1 MMGNQG
7 IDDDYIVFADAN
19 VEAICAANWGKKG
32 KLTYKQ
38 AAKVTSLGTVFRANT
53 TIASFDELQYFTGL
67 TSIGSADTSANGA
80 FNGCTALA
88 SVVIP
93 SSVTRI
99 RGYSFYGC
107 TALTTVGSLGN
118 ITYVG
123 AAAFQNCTHLTTVV
137 SLANLVTVG
146 GSAFWGCSAW
156 NDELNCPNLTGSIPS
171 NAFRGTKLTKVLN
184 LGSIT
189 SISSYVFATCNSMTE
204 IHLPATL
211 TSTATASVGTSNS
224 STTAML
230 TVYSYNTT
238 PPIYGR
244 ECFRAAKV
252 SAVYVPSESVSDY
265 QTKWSALSSKIQ
277 AM

>member
-1 MMGNQG
+1 MMGQSV
-7 IDDDYIVFADAN
+7 DEDYIVFADPN

-38 AAKVTSLGTVFRANT
+38 AAKVKSIGTVFRANT
-53 TIASFDELQYFTGL
+53 AITSFDELQYFTGL
-67 TSIGSADTSANGA
+67 TSIGSADTSANGT
-80 FNGCTALA
+80 FYGCTALA

-118 ITYVG
+118 ITNIG

-137 SLANLVTVG
+137 SLASLVTVG
-146 GSAFWGCSAW
+146 GSAFRKCSAW
-156 NDELNCPNLTGSIPS
+156 NDELSCPNLTGSVA
-171 NAFRGTKLTKVLN
+171 NDTFRETKLAKVLN
-184 LGSIT
+184 LGRIT
-189 SISSYVFATCNSMTE
+189 SIGAYGFNACNSMTE

-211 TSTATASVGTSNS
+211 TSTATASISTS
-224 STTAML
+224 TML

-238 PPIYGR
+238 PPTYGR
-244 ECFRAAKV
+244 SCFNASKV
-252 SAVYVPSESVSDY
+252 SVVYVPSESVSSY
-265 QTKWSALSSKIQ
+265 QTTWSALSDKIQ
-277 AM
+277 AMPE